1 MSSRPVRIL
10 IAEDHPLFRR
20 FLASTVQSRPGV
32 QVVCEVPDG
41 LEAVQKVRELEPELV
56 LLDIGLPGQNG
67 IEAAR
72 QIRKFSPQSKIL
84 FVTQEAS
91 ADFVHAALE
100 TGAWGY
106 VTKTDAGHELLPAL
120 EALLRGQKYM
130 SKSVAEHGFMK
141 TATLAPD
148 QAEAL
153 SGFSRSEASERPR
166 CHEVGFFSDDDALLG
181 SFADFLAAALQN
193 GNAGIVI
200 TTELQQIRV
209 LSRLEAYGLDMSAA
223 IRQGRYVALDTEDAL
238 SRYMVY
244 DRPDDALF
252 YRAADD
258 LITKTAKAVDGER
271 TRVVACGECAPLLWE
286 RGNVEE
292 AIRLERL
299 WDEIARSHGVQVLC
313 GYQLATCEGEKGRDT
328 FDRICAE
335 HSAVRSKAGYF

>member
-1 MSSRPVRIL
+1 MSSGPIRIL

-20 FLASTVQSRPGV
+20 FLASTVQSRPGL

-41 LEAVQKVRELEPELV
+41 LAAVQKVRELEPELI

-72 QIRKFSPQSKIL
+72 QIRNLSPQSKIL
-84 FVTQEAS
+84 FVTQESS

-100 TGAWGY
+100 AGAWGY

-120 EALLRGQKYM
+120 EALLRGQMYM
-130 SKSVAEHGFMK
+130 SKSVAEHGFTK
-141 TATLAPD
+141 TATSGFD
-148 QAEAL
+148 HAEAPTAI
-153 SGFSRSEASERPR
+153 SGSEATERPR
-166 CHEVGFFSDDDALLG
+166 WHEVGFFSDNDALLG
-181 SFADFLAAALQN
+181 SFADFLAAALKS

-200 TTELQQIRV
+200 TTELHRNKL
-209 LSRLEAYGLDMSAA
+209 LSRLESLGLDMSAA
-223 IRQGRYVALDTEDAL
+223 IRQGRYVALDTEETL
-238 SRYMVY
+238 SRYMVN

-252 YRAADD
+252 FRAADD
-258 LITKTAKAVDGER
+258 LITKTAQAVDGER

-313 GYQLATCEGEKGRDT
+313 GYQLAPFEDENGRDT

-335 HSAVRSKAGYF
+335 HSAVRS

>member
-1 MSSRPVRIL
+1 MSSRPIRIL

-20 FLASTVQSRPGV
+20 FLASTVQSRPGL
-32 QVVCEVPDG
+32 QVVCEVSDG
-41 LEAVQKVRELEPELV
+41 LAAVQKVRELEPELV

-130 SKSVAEHGFMK
+130 SKSVAEHGFTK

-148 QAEAL
+148 QTETL
-153 SGFSRSEASERPR
+153 GGFSRSEASERPR
-166 CHEVGFFSDDDALLG
+166 WHEVGFFSDDDALLG

-200 TTELQQIRV
+200 TPELQQIRI
-209 LSRLEAYGLDMSAA
+209 LSRLEAYGLDMSAE

-238 SRYMVY
+238 SRYMIN

-258 LITKTAKAVDGER
+258 LITKTAQAVDGER
-271 TRVVACGECAPLLWE
+271 TRVVACGGCATLLWE
-286 RGNVEE
+286 RGNVEG

-299 WDEIARSHGVQVLC
+299 WDEIARSHRVQVLC
-313 GYQLATCEGEKGRDT
+313 GYQLATFEGEKGRDT

-335 HSAVRSKAGYF
+335 HSAVH